1 MISVRYG
8 CNDDKI
14 SNSAQNGR
22 SLKGQKNRSCSI
34 KAANIE
40 LDDWS
45 VDADLFLQGNS
56 GSHYLYLET
65 IVEETSDDLQS
76 DKSESCC
83 PSPVGWLATDSESG
97 SVIRIENLD
106 DGDLETER
114 DILWPLK
121 RRRQEPNLL
130 GISDDESNQSL
141 SRSSSLLQ
149 FESLERQC
157 QDISSSSPSILST
170 FSFDSLETRRKTDVS
185 PDSLEYD
192 DGSYQES
199 DYYKSLKIDIAR
211 PKYNSYLHNKAR
223 SSSSDSSGSPNDRSL
238 EEYCKSGGCLKT
250 SRSLEA
256 LHKSSGDKLSIEN
269 LSEDSGYSEHLGSF
283 AKYKSSSIPN
293 LKGQNDNLKSMDC
306 DFELFNTSATYNSD
320 YQLENVS
327 LKFGSSYQDLTI
339 LDKYDVN
346 PLIERFMNNG
356 KRQSTKW
363 DFNLLQGLE
372 AAINIEKRAEC
383 DVRASKYNTA
393 SASEPNLL
401 QHRSENTP
409 AEASQTLENG
419 SEIFFN
425 NSVCVSSVPKDL
437 NLTGDLEGN
446 KSDQWNLDFF
456 PRDSSIAVKNWDIAD
471 FAYQHTVPEYKL
483 NNTQCK
489 MEVVN
494 KNNGYKFNK
503 KQDSSSIST
512 GSDIEVSAFAR
523 EGSYLEAMSNRVDL
537 SDDEFNPCY
546 MENIRKSTIVEFDKE
561 IFKAVSQTSIPSF
574 HNSSD
579 KIDFFVST
587 PISTNI
593 RNVISTPNLSS
604 IKNKNENC
612 FETVASCSKQ
622 TFVRKSSLVNH
633 SASTSGLSDDD
644 KTLVSTKPFGGSTGS
659 KGVHFCPI
667 VAEVNWHDSETTTD
681 KDSSYS
687 LSSTPD
693 CEEMQAKPPTPPII
707 RPQPRI
713 LTVTAQVSKSQPEL
727 QYNKSDLDLKIE
739 QEPQRSAP
747 QSRAVS
753 QPDMKESG
761 SVKRRGSKVVRRDD
775 DGSVLGSY
783 VDGDGIMYRHSH
795 LGDVYQSMPP
805 TPGSS
810 HVSASSS
817 NIKIDAPQTKLLRPQ
832 QAAVSTMDSINTI
845 NGDTKPKKSKKLSG
859 FFSRLASFRFSSRKT
874 FDDSKN
880 KKKPVPIANNLLTPN
895 TQQRIAT
902 KDDYIYIPLKGP
914 DNLQSKHDQ
923 QVPTETSALLTSE
936 DATCISAK
944 PPLPKAPPRVVGASV
959 KPRTG
964 DTFAQLVRSEHR
976 TIDSGDV
983 FPRSME
989 PMGLIETDLD
999 TEVTVITSG
1008 THVKTRSLMNLGAEA
1023 PPRSL
1028 AAPPHPTR
1036 PHKSMEFLLDK
1047 QNLKVVEPPENELQK
1062 GERVMSEHQLRIQRS
1077 LQKLTIPDWYKHY
1090 QVPRENFILKK
1101 NINRERWPGTSS
1113 KTPSLSSLG
1122 SSNHSPVLL
1131 SPTPNTQPFVRWS
1144 TSKLNSTASSPCAST
1159 RSSFNT
1165 RQPNGSIS
1173 PSSIRSSFNYRQP
1186 YLGWRSQERLTKPR
1200 TPAER
1205 LASSLLIQNQNPPT
1219 IQPESPEIQ
1228 TSIKEVTS
1236 AIVHY
1241 VSGLKPELSTSTD
1254 NNAKSRSNSV
1264 SPRGSQKLC
1273 WLESSFVG
1281 IRPLDAPETPVT
1293 LAENHTDSSP
1303 SNLRLEL
1310 QKTHN
1315 DISKTHM
1322 GYTKPSPSSTTLEDV
1337 LDSLLGLPPSTRA
1350 PSPSHQETAS
1360 ANTSPSHLG
1369 EASRAAEQ
1377 FRRHSEGSEPLPHP
1391 PTVQRRV
1398 SFHSSPVLRC
1408 RYSRC
1413 SKVVSTASKEAR
1425 AFKNCHNCSY
1435 VYCSKACRRAHWEKH
1450 RKSCL
1455 FSRVGTLCRQVLAA
1469 SKEQNDTLLQISLI
1483 ARRGFLSHGQGAVK
1497 CFFPCPEAAEKF
1509 LTGGLSF
1516 LGELTYV
1523 RWTDL
1528 LPTEMGPQMYAELV
1542 KMCKNYNPDTKL
1554 VLYVTVCVV
1563 SEVPA
1568 TGAVKWERQLVSRCA
1583 KMRLSKEIP
1592 IPERDISENLETLVL
1607 TCSPTRDTKSREYVF
1622 SNIQNQLKMRG
1633 VSLRRQYPE
1642 IYQQLCVYVEGKCSK
1657 FTPVTVYPK
1666 DDITG
1671 KSFMCI
1677 IMLDSDPEG
1686 VRQVSAAG
1694 IPVNT
1699 INLLHNWNL

>member
-1 MISVRYG
+1 MDEIAFNDWPGQPMDLSGSNHWLPAYG
-8 CNDDKI
+8 FQQLHTILDKDDFI
-14 SNSAQNGR
+14 GNP
-22 SLKGQKNRSCSI
+22 
-34 KAANIE
+34 
-40 LDDWS
+40 
-45 VDADLFLQGNS
+45 DADLFLQGNS

-65 IVEETSDDLQS
+65 IIEETSDDLQS

-106 DGDLETER
+106 DGDLDTER

-130 GISDDESNQSL
+130 GISDEESNQSL

-157 QDISSSSPSILST
+157 QDISNSSPSILSS
-170 FSFDSLETRRKTDVS
+170 FSFDSLETRRKNNLS
-185 PDSLEYD
+185 PDSLEYE
-192 DGSYQES
+192 DGNYQES

-211 PKYNSYLHNKAR
+211 PKYNSYLHNKTR
-223 SSSSDSSGSPNDRSL
+223 SSSSESSGSPNDRSL
-238 EEYCKSGGCLKT
+238 EEYCRSNGSLKT
-250 SRSLEA
+250 SRSLET
-256 LHKSSGDKLSIEN
+256 LQKSDKISIEN
-269 LSEDSGYSEHLGSF
+269 LSEDSGYSDHLCNFS
-283 AKYKSSSIPN
+283 KYKSTSIPN
-293 LKGQNDNLKSMDC
+293 LKAHNDNKTMEY
-306 DFELFNTSATYNSD
+306 DFEDVNAQSAFPTYTSD
-320 YQLENVS
+320 YQFENVS
-327 LKFGSSYQDLTI
+327 LKFGSSYQDLTM
-339 LDKYDVN
+339 LDKYDIN

-356 KRQSTKW
+356 KRQNTKW
-363 DFNLLQGLE
+363 EFNLSQGLDAE
-372 AAINIEKRAEC
+372 VNIEKRAEC
-383 DVRASKYNTA
+383 DVRASKYNVA

-401 QHRSENTP
+401 QHRSENIP
-409 AEASQTLENG
+409 VEASQSLENA
-419 SEIFFN
+419 SENFFN

-437 NLTGDLEGN
+437 NLTGDFENGR
-446 KSDQWNLDFF
+446 SGQWNLEFF
-456 PRDSSIAVKNWDIAD
+456 SRDSSIAVKNWDIAD
-471 FAYQHTVPEYKL
+471 FTNQRNIFEDNL
-483 NNTQCK
+483 NNAQCK
-489 MEVVN
+489 MEMVN
-494 KNNGYKFNK
+494 KNNAGFKFNGK

-512 GSDIEVSAFAR
+512 ESDIEISAFVR

-537 SDDEFNPCY
+537 SDDEYNPCY

-561 IFKAVSQTSIPSF
+561 IFKTVSQTSIPSF
-574 HNSSD
+574 RNSTD

-593 RNVISTPNLSS
+593 RNVISTPNLTT
-604 IKNKNENC
+604 IKNKQENG
-612 FETVASCSKQ
+612 FEVVASCSNQ
-622 TFVRKSSLVNH
+622 NFVRKSSLVNH
-633 SASTSGLSDDD
+633 SASTSGLSDDE
-644 KTLVSTKPFGGSTGS
+644 KTLVNTKSFGGSVGS

-667 VAEVNWHDSETTTD
+667 VAEVNWHDSETTSD

-687 LSSTPD
+687 LSSTPE
-693 CEEMQAKPPTPPII
+693 CEDVHVKPPTPPII

-713 LTVTAQVSKSQPEL
+713 LTVTAQVSKSQPDL
-727 QYNKSDLDLKIE
+727 QCRKPEVNLKIQNE
-739 QEPQRSAP
+739 VQSRDT

-753 QPDMKESG
+753 QPDVKESG
-761 SVKRRGSKVVRRDD
+761 SVKRRGSKVVRSDE
-775 DGSVLGSY
+775 DGSLLGSY
-783 VDGDGIMYRHSH
+783 VDEDGIVYRHSH
-795 LGDVYQSMPP
+795 LGDVYHSMPP
-805 TPGSS
+805 TPSSS
-810 HVSASSS
+810 HVSASSG
-817 NIKIDAPQTKLLRPQ
+817 NIKIDTPQTKLLRPQ
-832 QAAVSTMDSINTI
+832 QAAVPTMDSINTI

-880 KKKPVPIANNLLTPN
+880 KKKSVPVANNLLTP
-895 TQQRIAT
+895 TTQRIAT

-914 DNLQSKHDQ
+914 EKVQSRNNQ
-923 QVPTETSALLTSE
+923 QVPAETSVVLTSE
-936 DATCISAK
+936 DAACISAK

-959 KPRTG
+959 KSRTG
-964 DTFAQLVRSEHR
+964 DAFAQLVRSEHR

-1062 GERVMSEHQLRIQRS
+1062 GEQRVMSEHQLRIQRS
-1077 LQKLTIPDWYKHY
+1077 LQKLTIPDWYKQY
-1090 QVPRENFILKK
+1090 QAPRENFILKK
-1101 NINRERWPGTSS
+1101 NIHRERWPGTSS

-1205 LASSLLIQNQNPPT
+1205 LACSLLIQNQNQPI

-1254 NNAKSRSNSV
+1254 NNAKSRSNSA

-1293 LAENHTDSSP
+1293 LAENHTTTSPP

-1310 QKTHN
+1310 HN
-1315 DISKTHM
+1315 DMSKSHV

-1435 VYCSKACRRAHWEKH
+1435 IYCSKACRRAHWEKH

-1509 LTGGLSF
+1509 LIGGLSF

-1592 IPERDISENLETLVL
+1592 IPERDITENLETLVL
-1607 TCSPTRDTKSREYVF
+1607 TCSPTRDIKSREYVF

-1699 INLLHNWNL
+1699 INLLHNWSL